1 MAGKNNSHS
10 ASHTTSTP
18 AENHSSNNAGI
29 LNAAR
34 LQQLYSIMLEC
45 RRMEGRQRHKSP
57 LALLVGCAMN
67 LQPEDFLA
75 PGPYP
80 LLGEFLRK
88 ASLPKSKQAARPA
101 RRRTGTSEPEDLSAL
116 HLIHAPDSDIE
127 LSLGLGVAVASKM
140 QKNKAVTL
148 AFSPASTVSNESLQ
162 LAAAQKLP
170 IVYVVENSA
179 ALNGRGTKTVSQGV
193 PSISVDGNDVVAV
206 YRVSQESIRH
216 ARDGYGP
223 AVIEARTLDAGRH
236 DPLGFMENYL
246 KQKNLWPDAWKK
258 HASRT

>member
-1 MAGKNNSHS
+1 MAGKNNSRS
-10 ASHTTSTP
+10 AGHTTSTP
-18 AENHSSNNAGI
+18 AENQSSNNAGI

-34 LQQLYSIMLEC
+34 LQQLYSIMLQC
-45 RRMEGRQRHKSP
+45 RKMEGRQRHKSP
-57 LALLVGCAMN
+57 WALLVGCAMN

-75 PGPYP
+75 PGPYQ
-80 LLGEFLRK
+80 LLGEFLRE
-88 ASLPKSKQAARPA
+88 ASLPKSKQTPRPA
-101 RRRTGTSEPEDLSAL
+101 RRRRTGASEPEDLSAL
-116 HLIHAPDSDIE
+116 HLISAPSGDIE
-127 LSLGLGVAVASKM
+127 LTLGLGVAVASKM

-148 AFSPASTVSNESLQ
+148 AFSSDATISHESLR

-179 ALNGRGTKTVSQGV
+179 ALNGRGTKTVSEGV

-216 ARDGYGP
+216 AREGYGP
-223 AVIEARTLDAGRH
+223 AVIEARTLGLGSH

-258 HASRT
+258 KS